1 MRDVLLSAEVSKE
14 VFLNITSRFCTAVLV
29 FVLSVGSAVGQ
40 QASPIVIDHVAIY
53 VADLNTSIK
62 FYHDV
67 FGFERVP
74 MPVTFA
80 AWLSMGH
87 GVMLHI
93 VAGRKEPVTNSK
105 WDHLSLAC
113 DDMDKMTAALDAKHI
128 AWSSMEG
135 KPTPAVR
142 FDGVKQV
149 FIKDPDGY
157 WIEINDA
164 LKGK

>member
-1 MRDVLLSAEVSKE
+1 MRLKRTVAAVVVCLASLLGPQLLAQNAAPTQAMVL
-14 VFLNITSRFCTAVLV
+14 
-29 FVLSVGSAVGQ
+29 
-40 QASPIVIDHVAIY
+40 DHVAIY
-53 VADLNTSIK
+53 VADLKKSVS
-62 FYHDV
+62 FYKDV
-67 FGFERVP
+67 FGFQQVS

-93 VAGRKEPVTNSK
+93 VGGRKEPVANSK
-105 WDHLSLAC
+105 WDHLSIAC
-113 DDMDKMTAALDAKHI
+113 DDIDTMIASLEAKHI
-128 AWSSMEG
+128 PWASMEG

-142 FDGVKQV
+142 FDGIKQI

-164 LKGK
+164 LKKR